1 MAGQFVVLVFDRNKY
16 IRDLVRRELK
26 SEGYKVYS
34 AHTFQEFISFFK
46 STMRFNL
53 VVLDLELHDID
64 ANIDMIRD
72 TLHENQKL
80 MVVVHTFNE
89 MPEALAGLPN
99 VRFVEKNASSI
110 EMIKVLARDLR
121 SKTDKIG
128 G

>member
-34 AHTFQEFISFFK
+34 AQTFPEFLFFFQSK
-46 STMRFNL
+46 MRFAL

-64 ANIDMIRD
+64 RTIDMIRD
-72 TLHENQKL
+72 TIHENQKL
-80 MVVVHTFNE
+80 TVVVHTFNE
-89 MPEALAGLPN
+89 MPEVLGGLQN
-99 VRFVEKNASSI
+99 VRFVEKNAGSI
-110 EMIKVLARDLR
+110 EVIKALARDIR
-121 SKTDKIG
+121 SKTGKTG